1 MEYPLKDKYK
11 GYVINIDTGDT
22 GNTIKFNTIINEEK
36 ISDKNIEVLKSRID
50 TIIAN
55 QFEPYDIILDM
66 KSTIVLYTAIGETE
80 DGNKLILKNN
90 TTPRYVIYK
99 AVAKYI
105 KTTTNKLARYEEY
118 KTIEEEKRLKDID
131 FDEKLKVKYDKI
143 FS

>member
-11 GYVINIDTGDT
+11 GYVINLDTGDT
-22 GNTIKFNTIINEEK
+22 GNTITFNTTINEEK
-36 ISDKNIEVLKSRID
+36 ILDKNIETLKSRID

-66 KSTIVLYTAIGETE
+66 KSTIMLYTAIGETE

-99 AVAKYI
+99 AVAKYV

-118 KTIEEEKRLKDID
+118 KVIEEEKRLKDID

-143 FS
+143 FI